1 MTESQEGKSLL
12 TFAVVG
18 DEGRSGYSS
27 VMQQVVV
34 QRLLLD
40 IAESPRSPQY
50 LDTALRG
57 TSLNREVL
65 ESLGL
70 VRRENNV
77 YLIAFSLFTLPDVH
91 RLRAAAEMATSWLVE
106 TLLARESE
114 IAGLLREHPRS
125 DAKSLAYIIL
135 GCFSLDWDGLALTAE
150 RGYRSNPHV
159 AAGGGEFIPW
169 AEERGDL
176 SLKGIYWGSHND
188 REDDYCFTTFGDHYS
203 LPRYAFPDLAWMLEL
218 PGHAAGVVPRRL
230 KPAVER
236 ITERMVG
243 ATMRHVG
250 KIMFALRDGEKSLT
264 ELSDLVG
271 IKNDDASAL
280 VALLKELGYLSGQ
293 GRVFRADIPVLS
305 KDDEVMVGE
314 VRRIGWDV
322 MQEWL
327 SQAYEDIKAELSGL
341 TPMRYGVPFTDIFPQ
356 VWHYLFGTANRQ
368 LVEAGLFADPYAHS
382 QRYEGY
388 IPAVWHQSLE

>member
-1 MTESQEGKSLL
+1 
-12 TFAVVG
+12 
-18 DEGRSGYSS
+18 
-27 VMQQVVV
+27 
-34 QRLLLD
+34 
-40 IAESPRSPQY
+40 
-50 LDTALRG
+50 
-57 TSLNREVL
+57 
-65 ESLGL
+65 
-70 VRRENNV
+70 
-77 YLIAFSLFTLPDVH
+77 
-91 RLRAAAEMATSWLVE
+91 
-106 TLLARESE
+106 
-114 IAGLLREHPRS
+114 
-125 DAKSLAYIIL
+125 
-135 GCFSLDWDGLALTAE
+135 
-150 RGYRSNPHV
+150 
-159 AAGGGEFIPW
+159 
-169 AEERGDL
+169 
-176 SLKGIYWGSHND
+176 
-188 REDDYCFTTFGDHYS
+188 
-203 LPRYAFPDLAWMLEL
+203 
-218 PGHAAGVVPRRL
+218 
-230 KPAVER
+230 
-236 ITERMVG
+236 
-243 ATMRHVG
+243 MRHVG

-293 GRVFRADIPVLS
+293 GTVFRADIPVLS

-341 TPMRYGVPFTDIFPQ
+341 TPMRYGVPFIDIFPQ